1 LSISRSALNAPV
13 RNRTDEEIEF
23 GQKPPIS
30 PDFENPAFRP
40 YCCPEADG
48 TDQFQPPMSE
58 NKQGKILIVDDNED
72 LLKAAKMFLK
82 RHMVQVDIEKNPEA
96 IPALMSNDNYDV
108 ILLDMNFTKDV
119 SSGSEGY
126 FWLEKI
132 LQIDPSAVVVLITAY
147 GDVQMAVKAIK
158 AGATDFVLKPWEN
171 EKLLATLFSAMRLR
185 ESRDEIHTLRIKNQ
199 EFNQVQNEKYSDII
213 GSSPAMQKIFQTI
226 DRVAHTDANVLILG
240 ENGTGKELIARAI
253 HRNSARKNESFVSVD
268 LGSITET
275 LFESELFGHKKG
287 AFTDAKEDRPGRFE
301 MANGGTLFL
310 DEIGN
315 LSMPLQAKLLT
326 VIQNRRV
333 SRVGANKETPVD
345 IRLICATNMPLYDMV
360 KENRFRQDL
369 LYRINTIEIEIPS
382 LRDRMEDIPLLANH
396 FLKQYSGKYSK
407 NTSKISEAAM
417 ARMHKHPWPGN
428 IRELQHSLER
438 AIILSNSS
446 VLQPEDFNFTVGASK
461 ETDQNLSLD
470 QYNLDEVE
478 KLLIR
483 KVLKKYNG
491 NITQAASEL
500 GLTRSSLYR
509 RLEKHGL

>member
-1 LSISRSALNAPV
+1 M
-13 RNRTDEEIEF
+13 
-23 GQKPPIS
+23 
-30 PDFENPAFRP
+30 
-40 YCCPEADG
+40 
-48 TDQFQPPMSE
+48 DQ
-58 NKQGKILIVDDNED
+58 KQGKILIVDDNED
-72 LLKAAKMFLK
+72 LLKAAKMYLK
-82 RHMVQVDIEKNPEA
+82 RHFAQVDTEKNPEVV
-96 IPALMSNDNYDV
+96 PALLSNEDYDV

-126 FWLEKI
+126 YWLERI
-132 LQIDPSAVVVLITAY
+132 LKIDPSAVVVLITAY

-171 EKLLATLFSAMRLR
+171 EKLLATLYSSLRLR
-185 ESRDEIHTLRIKNQ
+185 QSLDQVETLKIKNQ
-199 EFNQVQNEKYSDII
+199 EINQSINEKYKDII
-213 GSSPAMQKIFQTI
+213 GQSVSMQRIFQTI
-226 DRVAHTDANVLILG
+226 DRVAQTDANVLILG

-253 HRNSARKNESFVSVD
+253 HAHSARRQETFATVD

-275 LFESELFGHKKG
+275 LFESELFGHKRG
-287 AFTDAKEDRPGRFE
+287 SFTDAKEDRAGRFE
-301 MANGGTLFL
+301 LANNGTLFL

-326 VIQNRRV
+326 AIQNRRV
-333 SRVGANKETPVD
+333 SRVGSGKDTPIN

-369 LYRINTIEIEIPS
+369 LYRINTIEVEIPP
-382 LRDRMEDIPLLANH
+382 LRDRLEDIPLLTNH
-396 FLKQYSGKYSK
+396 FLKQYTQRYNKSISK
-407 NTSKISEAAM
+407 VSDAAM
-417 ARMHKHPWPGN
+417 TRMSKHPWPGN
-428 IRELQHSLER
+428 IRELQHAIER
-438 AIILSNSS
+438 AVILSNSS
-446 VLQPEDFNFTVGASK
+446 VLQPEDFNFNTNPGK
-461 ETDQNLSLD
+461 ESDQQLNLD

>member
-1 LSISRSALNAPV
+1 
-13 RNRTDEEIEF
+13 
-23 GQKPPIS
+23 
-30 PDFENPAFRP
+30 
-40 YCCPEADG
+40 
-48 TDQFQPPMSE
+48 MSDS
-58 NKQGKILIVDDNED
+58 KQGKILIVDDNED
-72 LLKAAKMFLK
+72 LLKAAKMYLK
-82 RHMVQVDIEKNPEA
+82 RHFAQVDIEKNPEA
-96 IPALMSNDNYDV
+96 LPGLMNQEDYDV

-126 FWLEKI
+126 YWLEKI

-171 EKLLATLFSAMRLR
+171 EKLLATLFSSMRLR
-185 ESRDEIHTLRIKNQ
+185 ESRDQVETLKIKNQ
-199 EFNQVQNEKYSDII
+199 EINQAINEKYNNII
-213 GSSPAMQKIFQTI
+213 GQSAAMQRIFQTI
-226 DRVAHTDANVLILG
+226 DRVAQTDANVLILG

-253 HRNSARKNESFVSVD
+253 HANSIRKAESFVSVD

-287 AFTDAKEDRPGRFE
+287 SFTDAKEDRPGRFE
-301 MANGGTLFL
+301 LANNGTLFL

-326 VIQNRRV
+326 VLQNRKV
-333 SRVGANKETPVD
+333 SRVGSNKDMAVD
-345 IRLICATNMPLYDMV
+345 LRLICATNMPLYDMV

-369 LYRINTIEIEIPS
+369 LYRINTIEIQIPS
-382 LRDRMEDIPLLANH
+382 LRDRIEDIPLLANH
-396 FLKQYSGKYSK
+396 FLKHYSAKYSK
-407 NTSKISEAAM
+407 SVSKISDAAM
-417 ARMHKHPWPGN
+417 TRMNKHPWPGN

-446 VLQPEDFNFTVGASK
+446 VLQPEDFNFTAASNAK
-461 ETDQNLSLD
+461 EVEQSLGLD